1 MAYKIMAKQ
10 DIRARM
16 TLAYG
21 KSGVM
26 FYFAVGQNF

>member
-1 MAYKIMAKQ
+1 MAKQ
-10 DIRARM
+10 DICARM